1 MPRALSTSLLALTLA
16 AGGGVPAPAQTSEAA
31 SDQASRR
38 PMPLAPRGT
47 RRGVQAEGGAQD
59 RPMPLGPL
67 RRTWDTAR
75 DVHSAANPAQIRVTR
90 LDLDLKADFA
100 ARTLQGTVVLTLDRA
115 KPEFTTLLL
124 DTRGLEVLGVEAS
137 RDGKAW
143 TKAAY
148 QLNGETPVLGS
159 ALQITAPEG
168 HDRIRVAYRTR
179 PSASGLQW
187 LAPAQ
192 TAGKKHPFMFT
203 QSQAIH
209 ARSWVPCQDSPGLKV
224 TFTARIRTP
233 KGLRAVMGATNPAP
247 GPRTGDYRFTMEKPI
262 PAYLLALAIGD
273 LDFRPLGKRTGVY
286 AEPSVLP
293 AAAKELADTER
304 MVAAAE
310 KLYGPYAWGRYDLLV
325 LPPSFPFGGMENP
338 RLTFA
343 TPTILAGDKSLVSLV
358 AHELAH
364 SWSGNLVTNAT
375 WRDFW
380 LNEGFTTYVERRVVE
395 AVYGKDRADMEAV
408 LGYNTLLEGL
418 KTLPPRDQVL
428 HIDLA
433 GRDPDDGSTDIP
445 YEKGSLFL
453 SLLERTFGRPAFDAW
468 LKGWFARGAFQSRT
482 TADLEADLEANL
494 LKTDPAK
501 AEGLHL
507 AEWLRAPGLP
517 DNAPKP
523 ASRAFADVERLSSAW
538 VAGTLKTADL
548 PARAWSTQEWLHFLE
563 ALPADLGLV
572 RMQELDQAFRLTSQG
587 NAEIAHRW
595 LLLAIK
601 RGYEPA
607 YPRLEQYLVAIGRR
621 KLITPLYEELAR
633 TPEGKLRAIDIY
645 RKARPGYHPIAQA
658 SLDPLLGWKP

>member
-1 MPRALSTSLLALTLA
+1 MPLALPSTLLALTLA
-16 AGGGVPAPAQTSEAA
+16 AGGPLAARIQAPAGETGSAA
-31 SDQASRR
+31 GR
-38 PMPLAPRGT
+38 PMPLAPRSA
-47 RRGVQAEGGAQD
+47 RRGAQAETGAQA

-75 DVHSAANPAQIRVTR
+75 DVHSAANPQQIRVTH

-100 ARTLQGTVVLTLDRA
+100 ARTLTGSVVLSLDRA

-124 DTRGLEVLGVEAS
+124 DTRDLEIQGVEAS

-143 TKAAY
+143 TKAAH
-148 QLNGETPVLGS
+148 QLNGETPILGS
-159 ALQITAPEG
+159 ALQVTAPEG
-168 HDRIRVAYRTR
+168 MNLVRVTYRTR
-179 PSASGLQW
+179 PTASGLQW

-192 TAGKKHPFMFT
+192 TAGKKHPYMFS

-262 PAYLLALAIGD
+262 PPYLLALAIGD
-273 LDFRPLGKRTGVY
+273 LDFRPLGRRTGVY

-293 AAAKELADTER
+293 AAARELADTEK

-380 LNEGFTTYVERRVVE
+380 LNEGFTTYVERRIVE
-395 AVYGKDRADMEAV
+395 AIYGRDRADMEAL
-408 LGYNTLLEGL
+408 LGYDTLLAGL
-418 KTLPPRDQVL
+418 KTLPPRDQLL

-433 GRDPDDGSTDIP
+433 GRDPDDGSTDVP

-453 SLLERTFGRPAFDAW
+453 RLLEQTFGRPVFDAW

-494 LKTDPAK
+494 FKADPAK

-507 AEWLRAPGLP
+507 AEWLKAPGLP

-523 ASRAFADVERLSSAW
+523 ASRAFAEVERLASGW
-538 VAGTLKTADL
+538 VAGSLKTAEL

-563 ALPADLGLV
+563 ALPPDLGLD
-572 RMQELDQAFRLTSQG
+572 RMRDLDQAYRLTDQG

-607 YPRLEQYLVAIGRR
+607 YPRLEKYLVTIGRR
-621 KLITPLYEELAR
+621 KLITPLYEELAKS
-633 TPEGKLRAIDIY
+633 PDGKLRAIDIY

-658 SLDPLLGWKP
+658 SLDPVLGWKP

>member
-1 MPRALSTSLLALTLA
+1 MPRPLSNALLALALTSGA
-16 AGGGVPAPAQTSEAA
+16 TIPGRAQTPQEDADGAA
-31 SDQASRR
+31 HR
-38 PMPLAPRGT
+38 PMPVAPRGALGAT
-47 RRGVQAEGGAQD
+47 SAEGGAQV
-59 RPMPLGPL
+59 RPMPRGPL
-67 RRTWDTAR
+67 RRAWEAPR
-75 DVHSAANPAQIRVTR
+75 DPHSAADPSQIRVTH

-100 ARTLQGTVVLTLDRA
+100 ARTLEGSVVLSLERA
-115 KPEFTTLLL
+115 KPELTTLML
-124 DTRGLEVLGVEAS
+124 DTRDVEIRGVEAS

-148 QLNGETPVLGS
+148 QLNGETPILGS

-168 HDRIRVAYRTR
+168 HDRIRIAYRTR
-179 PSASGLQW
+179 PAASGLQW

-209 ARSWVPCQDSPGLKV
+209 ARSWVPCQDGPGLKV

-262 PAYLLALAIGD
+262 PTYLLALAIGD
-273 LDFRPLGKRTGVY
+273 LDFKPLGKRTGVY

-293 AAAKELADTER
+293 AAARELADTEK
-304 MVAAAE
+304 MVSAAE

-380 LNEGFTTYVERRVVE
+380 LNEGFTTYVERRIVE
-395 AVYGKDRADMEAV
+395 AIYGKDRADMEAV
-408 LGYNTLLEGL
+408 LGYNTLLAEM

-445 YEKGSLFL
+445 YEKGSLL
-453 SLLERTFGRPAFDAW
+453 LRLLEQTFSRPVFDAW
-468 LKGWFARGAFQSRT
+468 LKGWFARGAFQGRT

-494 LKTDPAK
+494 FKADPAK
-501 AEGLHL
+501 ADGVHL
-507 AEWLRAPGLP
+507 AEWLKAPGLP

-523 ASRAFADVERLSSAW
+523 VSRAFAEVERLTSAW
-538 VAGTLKTADL
+538 MAGTLKTTEL
-548 PARAWSTQEWLHFLE
+548 PVRTWSTQEWLHFLE
-563 ALPADLGLV
+563 ALPPDLGLD
-572 RMQELDQAFRLTSQG
+572 RMTELDQAFKLTDRG

-595 LLLAIK
+595 LLLAVK
-601 RGYEPA
+601 RRYESA
-607 YPRLEQYLVAIGRR
+607 YPRLEKYLLTIGRR

-633 TPEGKLRAIDIY
+633 TADGRLMAIDIY

-658 SLDPLLGWKP
+658 SLDPILGWKP